1 MPTLHASAEGLLI
14 FAVIGLISALSNWLK
29 KRHDEAERAQHLP
42 TPPPLA
48 ADQPATEAA
57 PARPTWQEELRR
69 LLEGNLSAPET
80 PPRPPIA
87 QEPAPSVAHRAPP
100 MTVPAPEPVT
110 ESRWAGREEELV
122 PPLVLPT
129 GTHFPAGRE
138 PAPTAAEPSGP
149 PFELE
154 HMEASAAAY
163 ERGQHVQEAAIVRLH
178 EVAART
184 KSARPDR
191 PPPRPAGR
199 STQARELAVRLHNPV
214 TARQAI
220 LAAVVLGTPRSL
232 ERGSG
237 AFAPPQQLPI

>member
-42 TPPPLA
+42 SPPPPA
-48 ADQPATEAA
+48 ADQPAAEAA
-57 PARPTWQEELRR
+57 PARPGWREELRR
-69 LLEGNLSAPET
+69 LLEGDLTGHET
-80 PPRPPIA
+80 PPPQPVAHAPP
-87 QEPAPSVAHRAPP
+87 PMVAHRATTL
-100 MTVPAPEPVT
+100 TVPTPERAA
-110 ESRWAGREEELV
+110 ESRWGGRERELV

-129 GTHFPAGRE
+129 GTHFPAGSE
-138 PAPTAAEPSGP
+138 PAPTAAASSGP
-149 PFELE
+149 AFELE

-178 EVAART
+178 EVVAQT

-191 PPPRPAGR
+191 PQPRPAGR
-199 STQARELAVRLHNPV
+199 TTQARELAMRLHHPA

-220 LAAVVLGTPRSL
+220 LAAVVLGPPRGL
-232 ERGSG
+232 EKGSG
-237 AFAPPQQLPI
+237 AFAPPHQLSI